1 MQAEDNKAKLCQ
13 AEKAI
18 ILVKMPA
25 TENQSW
31 SKSLKMKKPSC
42 AKLTT
47 VITIVI
53 GAWNNS
59 KNKKT
64 AKTMMNN

>member
-1 MQAEDNKAKLCQ
+1 MIVCVRVVVRAEDKKAKLCQ

-42 AKLTT
+42 AKLT
-47 VITIVI
+47 
-53 GAWNNS
+53 
-59 KNKKT
+59 KQ
-64 AKTMMNN
+64 